1 MANASLT
8 QFMPIR
14 TCSVTKIGNCEQLK
28 ASQSVKHELSGC
40 VANTGSS
47 RHTKIAK
54 NMRYAWAAMTMWCIF
69 PVALGLNCTLSA
81 WQNLVSDGSLRL
93 RHVINPVNRTLT
105 VEVESSDD
113 SGWLAFGFNN
123 KPKMIGSKAVIGLPR
138 SRTVKKYALNGKSR
152 FLIRPIATTLTDTV
166 LQSGGGKT
174 VLRYTQP
181 LVDEN
186 DDVVIQAGK
195 PVRYLWAQGPF
206 DFLSWHGRRH
216 HGVGSTIIANCTA

>member
-1 MANASLT
+1 M
-8 QFMPIR
+8 MM
-14 TCSVTKIGNCEQLK
+14 CMVT
-28 ASQSVKHELSGC
+28 V
-40 VANTGSS
+40 
-47 RHTKIAK
+47 
-54 NMRYAWAAMTMWCIF
+54 

-81 WQNLVSDGSLRL
+81 WQNLKSDGSLRL
-93 RHVINPVNRTLT
+93 RHVINPLKRTLT

-113 SGWLAFGFNN
+113 SGWLGFGFNN

-138 SRTVKKYALNGKSR
+138 RGTVKKYALNGKSR
-152 FLIRPIATTLTDTV
+152 FLIRPVPTIFTDK
-166 LQSGGGKT
+166 LLLSGVGKT

-181 LVDEN
+181 LDDEN

-206 DFLSWHGRRH
+206 HFLTWHGPFH

>member
-1 MANASLT
+1 M
-8 QFMPIR
+8 
-14 TCSVTKIGNCEQLK
+14 
-28 ASQSVKHELSGC
+28 
-40 VANTGSS
+40 
-47 RHTKIAK
+47 IAT
-54 NMRYAWAAMTMWCIF
+54 MRYAWAAMIWWLCMA
-69 PVALGLNCTLSA
+69 PVVVGLNCTLSA
-81 WQNLVSDGSLRL
+81 WQNLKSDGSLRL

-113 SGWLAFGFNN
+113 SGWLGFGFNN

-138 SRTVKKYALNGKSR
+138 RGTVKKYALNGKSR
-152 FLIRPIATTLTDTV
+152 FLIRPVSTTLFDA
-166 LQSGGGKT
+166 LLLSGVGKT

-181 LVDEN
+181 LDDEN

-206 DFLSWHGRRH
+206 DFLTWHGPRH